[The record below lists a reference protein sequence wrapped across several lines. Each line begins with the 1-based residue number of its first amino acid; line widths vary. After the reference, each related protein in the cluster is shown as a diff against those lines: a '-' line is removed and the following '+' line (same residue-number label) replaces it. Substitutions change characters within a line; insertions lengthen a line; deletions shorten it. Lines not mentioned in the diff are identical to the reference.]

1 LFKSLAK
8 TSWGRK
14 LLIPVT
20 IGACAWS
27 QFTYLFFGVPKDKKA
42 LYDNFVGWEEAEMEP
57 HWQSLINAE
66 SEFHEL
72 KNVLVEWTRFNAQPA
87 AKGGSL
93 LLVLGW
99 TGCFIF
105 ALLFLLSY
113 WGWLQQLI
121 STI

>member
-1 LFKSLAK
+1 MFRKLAK
-8 TSWGRK
+8 KTWGRK

-20 IGACAWS
+20 VGACAWS
-27 QFTYLFFGVPKDKKA
+27 QFTYLLFGIPKDKVQ
-42 LYDNFVGWEEAEMEP
+42 LYDKLVGWQESEMEP

-99 TGCFIF
+99 SLWVISTL
-105 ALLFLLSY
+105 ALVFSLFL
-113 WGWLQQLI
+113 
-121 STI
+121 